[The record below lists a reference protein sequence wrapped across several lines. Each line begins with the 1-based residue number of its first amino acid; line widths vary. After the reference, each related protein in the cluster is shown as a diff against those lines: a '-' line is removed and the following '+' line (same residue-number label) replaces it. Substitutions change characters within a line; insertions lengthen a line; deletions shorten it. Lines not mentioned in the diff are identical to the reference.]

1 MVHISA
7 SLLAADYAR
16 LGEEVKHAASTGAD
30 SFHFDLMDGHYVRN
44 LALAPDHL
52 AALRPHTRLPFF
64 AHLELSNPEEVLAC
78 FDPFPADTI
87 IVQWNTL
94 TKPLRTFDAIR
105 LRNAKVGLGLT
116 PDDNIRSAVRLF
128 RDLDLLLLLGV
139 YPGFGGQAMQPDTR
153 EKIAFARRLLDEA
166 DQRVMIAVDGGVKPE
181 NATALVMAGAD
192 MLIMGTALFQSED
205 MAETI
210 RSIRESIAESQ
221 RR

>member
-1 MVHISA
+1 MGITSEIS
-7 SLLAADYAR
+7 
-16 LGEEVKHAASTGAD
+16 
-30 SFHFDLMDGHYVRN
+30 
-44 LALAPDHL
+44 HL
-52 AALRPHTRLPFF
+52 PPIISPPLRSRTRLPFF
-64 AHLELSNPEEVLAC
+64 AHLELSNPEVILAQ

-94 TKPLRTFDAIR
+94 TEPLKTFDAIR
-105 LRNAKVGLGLT
+105 LRNAKVGLGLC
-116 PDDNIRSAVRLF
+116 PDDDIRNAVRLF

-139 YPGFGGQAMQPDTR
+139 FPGFGGQALQPSTR

-166 DQRVMIAVDGGVKPE
+166 DQRVIIAVDGGVKPE

-192 MLIMGTALFQSED
+192 MLIMGTALFKSED

-210 RSIRESIAESQ
+210 YSIRESIAESQ

>member
-16 LGEEVKHAASTGAD
+16 LGEEVKRAASSGAD

-52 AALRPHTRLPFF
+52 TALRPHTSLPFF
-64 AHLELSNPEEVLAC
+64 AHLELSNPEEILAQ

-94 TKPLRTFDAIR
+94 TEPLKTFDAIR
-105 LRNAKVGLGLT
+105 LRNAKVGLGLC
-116 PDDNIRSAVRLF
+116 PDDDIRNAVRLF

-181 NATALVMAGAD
+181 NAAALVTAGAD
-192 MLIMGTALFQSED
+192 MLIMGTALFRSED

>member
-16 LGEEVKHAASTGAD
+16 LGEEVKRAELSGAN

-52 AALRPHTRLPFF
+52 AALRSRTRLPFF
-64 AHLELSNPEEVLAC
+64 AHLELSNPEVVLAQ

-94 TKPLRTFDAIR
+94 TEPLKTFDAIR
-105 LRNAKVGLGLT
+105 LRNAKVGLGLC
-116 PDDNIRSAVRLF
+116 PDDDIRNAVRLF
-128 RDLDLLLLLGV
+128 RDLDLLLFLGV
-139 YPGFGGQAMQPDTR
+139 FPGFGGQAMQPGTR

-166 DQRVMIAVDGGVKPE
+166 DQRVIIAVDGGVKSE
-181 NATALVMAGAD
+181 NATALVSAGAD
-192 MLIMGTALFQSED
+192 MLIMGTALFESED

>member
-1 MVHISA
+1 MTHISA

-16 LGEEVKHAASTGAD
+16 LGEEAERAETSGAD

-52 AALRPHTRLPFF
+52 AALRPHTSLPFF
-64 AHLELSNPEEVLAC
+64 AHLELSNPEDVLAQ

-94 TKPLRTFDAIR
+94 TEPLKTFDAIR

-116 PDDNIRSAVRLF
+116 PDDDIQDATRLF
-128 RDLDLLLLLGV
+128 RDIDLLLLLGV
-139 YPGFGGQAMQPDTR
+139 QPGFGGQPLQSGTR
-153 EKIAFARRLLDEA
+153 ERVQTARERARDSNPSL
-166 DQRVMIAVDGGVKPE
+166 VITVDGGVKPD
-181 NATALVMAGAD
+181 NAVSLVEAGAD
-192 MLIMGTALFQSED
+192 MLIMGTALFRSDD
-205 MAETI
+205 MERTI
-210 RSIRESIAESQ
+210 WEIREAIARSL